1 VTSKFSIDIRW
12 DWSEESLILDVDSPP
27 EIGQKF
33 STSETWHEDDNL
45 LVTYTARVVDYT
57 TTGTKHQ
64 LRLKYALQDNPSL
77 KIHNLCWGTSLIKF
91 DTEKL
96 KCTATWRS
104 SPPDNRYDGVA
115 PGRIRKLSGKEAIEY
130 EAHVRIKRKQQKFK
144 SALVKHTKTCELT
157 GESAQCT
164 LDAAH
169 ITNVRDH
176 GNYSADNGLLLR
188 TDLHRLFDANLLKIS
203 ATDGRVSISKSVPK
217 DSKYRDLVK
226 GMKLSD
232 ASLERVRSSL
242 KKRRQEG

>member
-1 VTSKFSIDIRW
+1 MTSKFSIDIRW

-33 STSETWHEDDNL
+33 STSETWHEDNNL

-57 TTGTKHQ
+57 TSGTKHQ

-144 SALVKHTKTCELT
+144 KRT
-157 GESAQCT
+157 GQTYQNMRTHRRERTVRTRRSTHYQCQ
-164 LDAAH
+164 
-169 ITNVRDH
+169 
-176 GNYSADNGLLLR
+176 GSWQLLC
-188 TDLHRLFDANLLKIS
+188 
-203 ATDGRVSISKSVPK
+203 
-217 DSKYRDLVK
+217 
-226 GMKLSD
+226 
-232 ASLERVRSSL
+232 
-242 KKRRQEG
+242 